1 MKKKLVSYAKKVWK
15 SRLAVGVITCGMSAA
30 ILAGSGLGAGTVI
43 AGAMLS
49 GVCAAALMMSIGFGV
64 SKVTGLDI

>member
-49 GVCAAALMMSIGFGV
+49 GVCAAALIINRRENPRF
-64 SKVTGLDI
+64 